1 MDFTLIEINKHKN
14 NISNLSA
21 RLLNTFDINEEIS
34 INNEIK
40 KETEILDSLLNIKM
54 NSIMA
59 QNQQMMQFQIQQ
71 QMQAQQNMFNQLQNM
86 QNNPLNNN
94 FPNQI
99 EQSKKSITVT
109 FRTGKLDKDGNPIK
123 PKIQCSL
130 DEKVSKVIERYR
142 MQANELGTKIKFIF
156 NAMPLNHSLTVA
168 EAGLSDYSEILAISA
183 KNVRG
188 G

>member
-14 NISNLSA
+14 NISNLST

-71 QMQAQQNMFNQLQNM
+71 QMQAQQNMFNQMQNM

-99 EQSKKSITVT
+99 EQSKKSITVI
-109 FRTGKLDKDGNPIK
+109 FRTAKQDKDVNPID
-123 PKIQCSL
+123 PMIQCSL

-142 MQANELGTKIKFIF
+142 MQANDVETNTKFIF
-156 NAMPLNHSLTVA
+156 NAHPLNPTLTVA
-168 EAGLSDYSEILAISA
+168 EAGLSDDSNIFVVST
-183 KNVRG
+183 KGVRG

>member
-1 MDFTLIEINKHKN
+1 
-14 NISNLSA
+14 
-21 RLLNTFDINEEIS
+21 
-34 INNEIK
+34 
-40 KETEILDSLLNIKM
+40 
-54 NSIMA
+54 MA

-142 MQANELGTKIKFIF
+142 MQANDVETNTKFIF
-156 NAMPLNHSLTVA
+156 NAHPLNPTLTVA
-168 EAGLSDYSEILAISA
+168 EAGLFDDSNIFAMSTEG
-183 KNVRG
+183 VRG

>member
-14 NISNLSA
+14 NIGNLST

-71 QMQAQQNMFNQLQNM
+71 QMQAQQNMFNQMQNM

-142 MQANELGTKIKFIF
+142 MPANDVETYTKFIF
-156 NAMPLNHSLTVA
+156 NAKPLNPTLTVD
-168 EAGLSDYSEILAISA
+168 EAGLSDNSNIFVVSYKS
-183 KNVRG
+183 VRG

>member
-14 NISNLSA
+14 NISNLST

-54 NSIMA
+54 NSIMT

-71 QMQAQQNMFNQLQNM
+71 QMQAQQNMFNQMQNM

-142 MQANELGTKIKFIF
+142 MQANDVETNKKFIF
-156 NAMPLNHSLTVA
+156 NATLLNPTLTVA

>member
-14 NISNLSA
+14 NISNLST

-71 QMQAQQNMFNQLQNM
+71 QMQAQQNMFNQMQNM

-94 FPNQI
+94 LPNQI
-99 EQSKKSITVT
+99 EESKKYITVI
-109 FRTGKLDKDGNPIK
+109 FRTGKQDKDVNPID
-123 PKIQCSL
+123 PMIQCSL

-142 MQANELGTKIKFIF
+142 MQANDVETNTKFIF
-156 NAMPLNHSLTVA
+156 NAHPLNPTLTVA
-168 EAGLSDYSEILAISA
+168 EAGLSDISNIFVFST
-183 KNVRG
+183 KGVRG